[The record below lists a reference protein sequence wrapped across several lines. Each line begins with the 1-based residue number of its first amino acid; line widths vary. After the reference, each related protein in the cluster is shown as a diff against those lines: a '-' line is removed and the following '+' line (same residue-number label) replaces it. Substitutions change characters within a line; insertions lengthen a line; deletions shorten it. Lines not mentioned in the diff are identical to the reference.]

1 VIGVGTTRKRE
12 NAKIEKMRCGRD
24 APENAKTRK
33 INTNAATVSSE
44 NAKIRK
50 REGKNYNDKD
60 YRQKSEKAKMRK
72 VQTGTANLKPR
83 KLEKTISVKNERKPE
98 NSKSERTKN
107 LKNWRKAE
115 NSKIC
120 KDEKREK

>member
-83 KLEKTISVKNERKPE
+83 KLEKTKRVKNEREPE
-98 NSKSERTKN
+98 NSKN
-107 LKNWRKAE
+107 
-115 NSKIC
+115 
-120 KDEKREK
+120 